1 MMEVGIIQDGVGMG
15 GRGGYEFEDIVE
27 ERFHNGIVE

>member
-15 GRGGYEFEDIVE
+15 GGGYEFEDIVE